1 MLLNLNQLRIFYLA
15 AREGSFAR
23 AAELLYITPPAVT
36 HGIKGLEAY
45 HGVNLFRKAGR
56 GVVLT
61 PEGEILYESARPIF
75 EAADQFEQTLAELG
89 KAGRYELRVA
99 ASKQFARYLM
109 STITAFEERHPLV
122 RVGLR
127 DATSQEA
134 VRSVETHANHLAI
147 VGRRE
152 YPAGLQVRHLR
163 HVDFVMATGP
173 RNSLVGRAD
182 VSWRDLEGQPVIFRE
197 PGSSAG
203 LALKERL
210 AEYGVTPVVALEAGA
225 LDFMKQY
232 AAERGALAFIS
243 REDLTNELASG
254 RLVEIPLRE
263 GPLTLEMD
271 IVHLPDA
278 DRSPAVRAFMDM
290 LEESTHEDWSGLT
303 EATPSKAPRRPK
315 GPS

>member
-23 AAELLYITPPAVT
+23 AAELLHITAPAVT
-36 HGIKGLEAY
+36 HAIKNLEAY
-45 HGVNLFRKAGR
+45 HGVSLFRKAGR

-61 PEGEILYESARPIF
+61 PEGEILYDHARPIY
-75 EAADQFEQTLAELG
+75 EAAERFEQTLTDLG

-127 DATSQEA
+127 DVTSEEA
-134 VRSVETHANHLAI
+134 VRSVETRVNHLAV
-147 VGRRE
+147 VGRRD
-152 YPAGLQVRHLR
+152 YPPGLQTRHLR
-163 HVDFVMATGP
+163 HVDFVMVTGP
-173 RNSLVGRAD
+173 RNTLVGRDD
-182 VSWRDLEGQPVIFRE
+182 VGWADLEGQPVIFRE

-203 LALKERL
+203 QVLLARL
-210 AEYGVTPVVALEAGA
+210 AEYGVTPIVALEAGA

-232 AAERGALAFIS
+232 AAERGALAFVY
-243 REDLTNELASG
+243 RGDVAKELASG

-271 IVHLPDA
+271 IVFLPDA
-278 DRSPAVRAFMDM
+278 YRSPAVRAFLHM
-290 LEESTHEDWSGLT
+290 LEESAHEDWSTLH
-303 EATPSKAPRRPK
+303 EAAPPEARRGKAP
-315 GPS
+315 S